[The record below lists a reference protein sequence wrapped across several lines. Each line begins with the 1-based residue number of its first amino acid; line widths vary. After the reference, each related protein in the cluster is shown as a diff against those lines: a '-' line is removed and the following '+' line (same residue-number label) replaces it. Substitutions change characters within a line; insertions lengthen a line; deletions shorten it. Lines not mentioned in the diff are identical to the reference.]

1 MRSGFVSI
9 VFESFGW
16 QKGRPFKGDFVM
28 SHRQMIALRH
38 ELVRTLTDI
47 DLFSRRILGRP
58 LRAYQAPIAHAI
70 LDSILR
76 GRGLSLAVMLSR
88 QSGKNEVSAQV
99 EAFMLNLHR
108 ARGGSIIKAAPTYR
122 PQALTSLQRLET
134 MCSHLPGRKAVRD
147 GSNALRL
154 GRARAAFYSAG
165 EEAHVVGATADILL
179 EGDEAQDVAAD
190 KWQKDFRPMAASS
203 NATSVLWGTAWTS
216 DTLLAA
222 SIAQL
227 RALEASD
234 GIRRVFTVTWQE
246 VAAEVPAYGRYVR
259 AEIARLGASHP
270 LIRTQYLLQ
279 ELEGGGGMFPPAT
292 QVLMRGSHPRRH
304 APDQSGEYL
313 LCVDVAGPSEEAGA
327 LAVLNPRQDATVL
340 TVLAIERPSA
350 APGLPRYRVLDRYL
364 WVGRPHGELY
374 GAILRLSEL
383 WAAQRVVV
391 DATGCGAGLSSFLQS
406 ALGARL
412 RPFVFS
418 EKSKSELGWAFLGI
432 CGSGRFQD
440 YADDGSSE
448 YAQFWR
454 EVLAARHEVSA
465 GPGRTMRWGV
475 PDPLLHDDCLL
486 SASLCA
492 VLEDEP
498 APFSGEAA
506 RWIEAGD
513 VLRGEVRSG

>member
-1 MRSGFVSI
+1 MT
-9 VFESFGW
+9 
-16 QKGRPFKGDFVM
+16 
-28 SHRQMIALRH
+28 HRQLTALRH

-58 LRAYQAPIAHAI
+58 LRRYQAPIAHAI

-76 GRGLSLAVMLSR
+76 GRGLSLAVMLPR

-99 EAFMLNLHR
+99 ETFMLNLHR
-108 ARGGSIIKAAPTYR
+108 ARGGSIVKAAPTYR
-122 PQALTSLQRLET
+122 PQAITSMQRLET
-134 MCSHLPGRKAVRD
+134 LCSRLPGKPAVRD
-147 GSNALRL
+147 GGNALRL

-179 EGDEAQDVAAD
+179 EGDEAQDIAAE

-216 DTLLAA
+216 DTLLAG

-227 RALEASD
+227 RALERSD
-234 GIRRVFTVTWQE
+234 GIRRVFTVSWQE
-246 VAAEVPAYGRYVR
+246 VADEVPAYGRFVR
-259 AEIARLGASHP
+259 SEIARLGASHP

-279 ELEGGGGMFPPAT
+279 ELEGGGGMFPPST
-292 QVLMRGSHPRRH
+292 QALMHGNHPRRR
-304 APDQSGEYL
+304 APETNGEYL
-313 LCVDVAGPSEEAGA
+313 LCVDVAGPAEEAGA

-340 TVLAIERPSA
+340 TVLVVERPDT
-350 APGLPRYRVLDRYL
+350 APGLPSYRVLDRYL
-364 WVGRPHGELY
+364 WVGRPHAELY

-383 WAAQRVVV
+383 WAAARVVV
-391 DATGCGAGLSSFLQS
+391 DATGCGAGLSSFLHS

-412 RPFVFS
+412 RSFVFS

-440 YADDGSSE
+440 YTDDGAAE

-454 EVLAARHEVSA
+454 EVAAARCEVSA

-475 PDPLLHDDCLL
+475 PDATIHDDCLL
-486 SASLCA
+486 SAALCA
-492 VLEDEP
+492 VFEDEP
-498 APFSGEAA
+498 APLSGEAS
-506 RWIEAGD
+506 RWIEAD
-513 VLRGEVRSG
+513 DILRGEVRDGR